1 MSDPVARRR
10 VGAVVRGIVQGV
22 GFRRFVER
30 TGSGLGLDGW
40 VMNRA
45 DGSVELDAE
54 GPPDAIDALIAALHE
69 GPPAAWVE
77 MRNLPPVMS
86 ATRLAR
92 CSQPPNNVSR
102 LFGQLAVMRQ
112 RISPDWAIAGA
123 ASVLLAAAAT
133 PTPAVLMNLR
143 RFMKSPPVHY

>member
-77 MRNLPPVMS
+77 GVMVCPRTNHS
-86 ATRLAR
+86 LMKNRL
-92 CSQPPNNVSR
+92 SENQ
-102 LFGQLAVMRQ
+102 
-112 RISPDWAIAGA
+112 
-123 ASVLLAAAAT
+123 
-133 PTPAVLMNLR
+133 
-143 RFMKSPPVHY
+143 

>member
-54 GPPDAIDALIAALHE
+54 GPPDAIDALIAAHGNSLRALVMHLDAMSE
-69 GPPAAWVE
+69 SAIVE
-77 MRNLPPVMS
+77 LNIPTAIPLVYE
-86 ATRLAR
+86 LDD
-92 CSQPPNNVSR
+92 
-102 LFGQLAVMRQ
+102 QLKPIRHYYLGD
-112 RISPDWAIAGA
+112 PK
-123 ASVLLAAAAT
+123 AAAA
-133 PTPAVLMNLR
+133 AAARAGSIVI
-143 RFMKSPPVHY
+143 